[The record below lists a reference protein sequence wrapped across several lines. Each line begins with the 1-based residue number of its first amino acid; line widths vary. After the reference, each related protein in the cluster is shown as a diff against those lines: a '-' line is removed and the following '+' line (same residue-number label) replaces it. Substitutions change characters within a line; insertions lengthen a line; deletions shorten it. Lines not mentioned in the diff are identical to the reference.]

1 MPKPAGNAQVI
12 ADRQRATRAVELRAQ
27 GHTYQEI
34 ADALDYADR
43 TVAYRAVLRTINR
56 NEAQVVDDFRD
67 LMAERYE
74 ALYERALKELDAAAT
89 KGREMGKSQLI
100 NSARQ
105 ALDSLARIRGLDK
118 TPTVTINNTTGPA
131 SASQEAIANEIAGL
145 ADALR
150 TKLRADADAAGITPP
165 ELPVLDGIVA
175 AVTYDDET
183 PDDQ

>member
-74 ALYERALKELDAAAT
+74 ALYERALKELDAAAS

-105 ALDSLARIRGLDK
+105 ALDSLARIRGIDK
-118 TPTVTINNTTGPA
+118 TPTVNVTTTTTV
-131 SASQEAIANEIAGL
+131 SASQEAIATEIAGL

-150 TKLRADADAAGITPP
+150 TKLRADADAAGLAPP